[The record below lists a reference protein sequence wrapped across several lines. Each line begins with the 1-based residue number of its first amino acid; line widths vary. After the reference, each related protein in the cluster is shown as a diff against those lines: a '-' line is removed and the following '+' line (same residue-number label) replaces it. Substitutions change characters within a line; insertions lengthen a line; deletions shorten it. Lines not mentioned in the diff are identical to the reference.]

1 MSSCMECLKT
11 RPVKWTLICLAGLA
25 VIGISLFGYINRAF
39 PGSRCEAFKHLEKKE
54 DQQIDCYGCHQKV
67 SPKVAQNWYE
77 SKHGM
82 DLVKCALC
90 HGSPDNKGAI
100 PFSAKPDPDV
110 VCVRCHDPAIKT
122 MKDKFGLRADCYS
135 CHPFHENSLHH
146 KAYEKS
152 ESKTKID
159 EEAKK

>member
-1 MSSCMECLKT
+1 MSECQCFKSK
-11 RPVKWTLICLAGLA
+11 PVRLTLLSLLVLA
-25 VIGISLFGYINRAF
+25 VLGGAFFVYTNQAF
-39 PGSRCEAFKHLEKKE
+39 PRTRCEAFKHLENKA

-67 SPKVAQNWYE
+67 SPKSAQNWYE

-100 PFSAKPDPDV
+100 PFSAKPSPDI
-110 VCVRCHDPAIKT
+110 VCVRCHDPAMKT
-122 MKDKFGLRADCYS
+122 MRDKFGVRADCYG
-135 CHPFHENSLHH
+135 CHPFHQNSLHH
-146 KAYEKS
+146 ATYGKS
-152 ESKTKID
+152 ESKTKIE